1 MKKNLILLHA
11 ELGIKEDL
19 QPLKELLDD
28 HFNVHT
34 FTFSGHGNVAA
45 QDEFRVEQFANELSE
60 YIAKHNL
67 TSPYVFGHGLGG
79 YVALFHKANFED
91 STIKKIF
98 TYGTKFNWSP
108 GVIAKELPLLDPQ
121 VVQEKFP
128 HLAALFKK
136 KHGDKWRWLL
146 QSMAHLLQNL
156 HKLDEITSDDLSEI
170 NVPVTLMLG
179 DQDRVVSTEETQMAK
194 KNLKLADIQIIAHS
208 KHEMERANLKEISR
222 IILND
227 IGD

>member
-19 QPLKELLDD
+19 QPLKELLEE
-28 HFNVHT
+28 HLSVHT
-34 FTFSGHGNVAA
+34 FTFSGHGNIPS
-45 QDEFRVEQFANELSE
+45 QDEFRVEQFSNELSQFIE
-60 YIAKHNL
+60 KNNIE
-67 TSPYVFGHGLGG
+67 SPYVFGHGLGG
-79 YVALFHKANFED
+79 YVALFNKANDED
-91 STIKKIF
+91 SPIKKIF

-108 GVIAKELPLLDPQ
+108 AVVAKELPLLDPE

-156 HKLDEITSDDLSEI
+156 HKLDEITAEDLSDI

-179 DQDRVVSTEETQMAK
+179 DQDRVVSSEETQMAK
-194 KNLKLADIQIIAHS
+194 KNLKLAEIQIIAHS
-208 KHEMERANLKEISR
+208 KHELERANLKEISR
-222 IILND
+222 IIMND